1 MGARRCVVLAALWA
15 TAGCAVPQQMLAA
28 PSDLDDYRAFR
39 TAAHEG
45 RRLYQAQ
52 RYLEKHPHGA
62 WVDEVRAAFETE
74 EEAWFEGA
82 KTSRARAREYLVDL
96 PNGPHADAALAL
108 MVLFD
113 EHQTD
118 TETLELLAAARR
130 TGATLDYESNRRK
143 RVSDV
148 ILEELAALLAP
159 DTWGARLDAP
169 PPALAGALRG
179 EVSHTWGGAPRAQR
193 QDLLYF
199 VLPTPQGVQARV
211 ADVGFQIFLTGR
223 RVREGAVAGDDLF
236 VRWAEAIAVR
246 VLDASKP
253 ADRAFAASTVKDV
266 IGGAL
271 EATLPESRCGA
282 KPRADEIL
290 ARECDGWTVSVHM
303 GAEAGTG
310 DFIDVHGAPPARDGT
325 VQPDR
330 APPAG
335 MR

>member
-1 MGARRCVVLAALWA
+1 MARVARLLAFAALLGTGCVV
-15 TAGCAVPQQMLAA
+15 PKQMLAA

-74 EEAWFEGA
+74 EEAWFEQA

-96 PNGPHADAALAL
+96 PDGPHAEAARAL
-108 MVLFD
+108 LVLFD
-113 EHQTD
+113 EHQSD
-118 TETLELLAAARR
+118 IDTLELLAATRR
-130 TGATLDYESNRRK
+130 TGAMLDYESGRRK

-148 ILEELAALLAP
+148 ILEELAALLSP

-169 PPALAGALRG
+169 PPALAGALHG
-179 EVSHTWGGAPRAQR
+179 EVSHTWGGAPRVQR
-193 QDLLYF
+193 QDQLFF

-211 ADVGFQIFLTGR
+211 ADVGFQIFLTGGR
-223 RVREGAVAGDDLF
+223 IREGAVAGDDLF
-236 VRWAEAIAVR
+236 VRWAEAILVR

-253 ADRAFAASTVKDV
+253 ADRDLAATTVKDV
-266 IGGAL
+266 LGGAL
-271 EATLPESRCGA
+271 EATLPEARCA
-282 KPRADEIL
+282 QKPRPDEIL
-290 ARECDGWTVSVHM
+290 ARACDGWTVSVHM
-303 GAEAGTG
+303 GTEAGTG
-310 DFIDVHGAPPARDGT
+310 DFIDVHGPLQA
-325 VQPDR
+325 DR
-330 APPAG
+330 APSAG

>member
-1 MGARRCVVLAALWA
+1 MGPRRCLVLACLCAM
-15 TAGCAVPQQMLAA
+15 AGCALPKQMLAA

-62 WVDEVRAAFETE
+62 WVDEVRAAFEAE
-74 EEAWFEGA
+74 EETWFEGA

-96 PNGPHADAALAL
+96 PDGPHAEAARAL

-118 TETLELLAAARR
+118 TETLELLSAARR
-130 TGATLDYESNRRK
+130 TGATLDYETNRRK
-143 RVSDV
+143 HVSDV
-148 ILEELAALLAP
+148 ILEELAALLAA
-159 DTWGARLDAP
+159 DTWGARLEAP

-179 EVSHTWGGAPRAQR
+179 EVSHTWGGAQRATREDQ
-193 QDLLYF
+193 LFF
-199 VLPTPQGVQARV
+199 VLPTPLGVQARV
-211 ADVGFQIFLTGR
+211 AEVGFQIFLTAG
-223 RVREGAVAGDDLF
+223 RVREGAVAGNDLF
-236 VRWAEAIAVR
+236 VRWTEAMVVR
-246 VLDASKP
+246 VLDAGKP
-253 ADRAFAASTVKDV
+253 ADRELAASTVKDV
-266 IGGAL
+266 VGGAL
-271 EATLPESRCGA
+271 EATLPESRCAA
-282 KPRADEIL
+282 KPRPDEIL

-303 GAEAGTG
+303 GAAAGTG
-310 DFIDVHGAPPARDGT
+310 DFIDVHGP
-325 VQPDR
+325 VQQDR